1 MPFCHPRT
9 DQIAALYGNVFGKVS
24 QPNYDLLKNVTYTF
38 ETVLQKTGNRDL
50 ALTYASYVPE
60 MVLLA
65 FRRSIK
71 PYRNNPLLKIS
82 AIEAIADKFRN
93 SLTEVEEYLGIDKIA
108 NSEPRTAVSFNE
120 SKYLEDLVKR
130 RLEVEIEAYERLKPI
145 EDILEEEGA
154 SFENNLL
161 NEKSAQA
168 RQEGRL
174 VFVTFNPKEIMTQGD
189 RLQSS
194 SSSKDA
200 DDAYLRRE
208 FIDEISRGGIDN
220 KRLLLSV
227 TKQGYISGQVVEL
240 TKDGGYKHVMRK
252 TPNMKKPRFISFL
265 IGNEDMYKSENLSKS
280 RQDVMKELKKG
291 LKEIL
296 PDLENLPVLGFDNPL
311 LLEEGDIISNLREII
326 KDGKIG
332 VLATF
337 EPTKGMLYRDGITND
352 LSVIPVAKP
361 ENLKSVKEFFD
372 NNYVLGS
379 NPVGYIPTTE
389 EISNNIVLHKNR
401 IHFKLKSNLLEGD
414 KFEWAEF
421 SPTNIGNVILPDGTK
436 LIDSTIDLNGKKVNF
451 FEAAIKG
458 VLPST
463 NIYKGILDSVFR
475 PSDFVVFE
483 IGNNL
488 MLINTRKFQQ
498 LGLKQN
504 VTMEDIRNLSTID
517 DVKAAKLLIINQD
530 YRDDRPSK
538 LHNGSYRDFVHLNVY
553 SSAKPVQIRKEIEG
567 VSKEIKGFARVNRRL
582 SVSLERSYIDLIQSY
597 RGIKA
602 EIPYT
607 PVTEIKFDQIP
618 DEFDPNDVIKTNC
631 P

>member
-24 QPNYDLLKNVTYTF
+24 EPNYDLLKNVTYTF

-82 AIEAIADKFRN
+82 AIEIIADKFRN
-93 SLTEVEEYLGIDKIA
+93 SLTEVEEYLGLDKLA
-108 NSEPRTAVSFNE
+108 NSEPRTPVSFNE

-130 RLEVEIEAYERLKPI
+130 RLEVEISAYERLKPV
-145 EDILEEEGA
+145 EEILKEEGA
-154 SFENNLL
+154 SFENNDL

-189 RLQSS
+189 RLRSS
-194 SSSKDA
+194 SSDKDA
-200 DDAYLRRE
+200 DDDYLRRE
-208 FIDEISRGGIDN
+208 FIDEISRGGIEN
-220 KRLLLSV
+220 KRLLLSI
-227 TKQGYISGQVVEL
+227 TKNGYLSGQVVEL
-240 TKDGGYKHVMRK
+240 TKDGYKHVMRK
-252 TPNMKKPRFISFL
+252 TPNGKKPRFISFL
-265 IGNEDMYKSENLSKS
+265 IGNEIMYDKENLGKA
-280 RQDVMKELKKG
+280 RQSVMKELNTG
-291 LKEIL
+291 FKEVL
-296 PDLENLPVLGFDNPL
+296 PDLENVPVLGFENPL
-311 LLEEGDIISNLREII
+311 LLEEGDIIANLREIVA
-326 KDGKIG
+326 DGKIA

-352 LSVIPVAKP
+352 LSVVPVAKP
-361 ENLKSVKEFFD
+361 ESLKSAKEFID
-372 NNYVLGS
+372 NNYMLGS
-379 NPVGYIPTTE
+379 NPVGYIPSAQE
-389 EISNNIVLHKNR
+389 MSNNIALFKNR

-414 KFEWAEF
+414 RFEWAEF
-421 SPTNIGNVILPDGTK
+421 SPTNVGNVKLPDGTK
-436 LIDSTIDLNGKKVNF
+436 LIDSTIDINGKKVNF

-463 NIYKGILDSVFR
+463 NIYKGILESVFR

-483 IGNNL
+483 VGNNL
-488 MLINTRKFQQ
+488 MLINTEKFQQ
-498 LGLKQN
+498 LGLKQTI
-504 VTMEDIRNLSTID
+504 TMEDIRNLSTMD
-517 DVKAAKLLIINQD
+517 DVKNAKLLIINQD

-538 LHNGSYRDFVHLNVY
+538 LHNGSYREFVHLNVY
-553 SSAKPVQIRKEIEG
+553 SSAKPVQIRREIEG

-582 SVSLERSYIDLIQSY
+582 SVSLERSYIDLIQSFK
-597 RGIKA
+597 GIRA
-602 EIPYT
+602 EIPST

-618 DEFDPNDVIKTNC
+618 DEIDPNDVIKTEC